1 MRNSVVSIWTL
12 QLVCSALLVAGVS
25 SFVEELSVALKLAA
39 AAVVFVAVLAGSF
52 EGAVEKTVVEGFG
65 ADFVPEVAAVEVAV
79 EVAAEAAAEAAAEVA
94 AAAAAAVVAVVA
106 AAAAVG
112 AVGLAVGL
120 AVDLVKP
127 VLRVLLPSV
136 MEVAKGLAV
145 AAVFVRPEDL
155 VDLDY
160 SIGKRRA
167 AWPYAGFVAVAVVQ
181 HAAGLELEQ
190 LGVVVVVVVVASAA
204 AAELA
209 AVVYEVE
216 GPDIGPHYWLLEWQL
231 FAGDLRH

>member
-1 MRNSVVSIWTL
+1 LRNSVVSIWTL

-79 EVAAEAAAEAAAEVA
+79 EVAAEAAAEVAAEVA
-94 AAAAAAVVAVVA
+94 AAAAVVAVVAVVA

-127 VLRVLLPSV
+127 VLRALLPSV

-145 AAVFVRPEDL
+145 AAVFVRPEGL

-190 LGVVVVVVVVASAA
+190 LGVVVVVVVASA

-216 GPDIGPHYWLLEWQL
+216 GQDIGPHYWLLEWQL